1 MCAAAARRQPPVLV
15 AQAAAQCESSMNAA
29 AARLPDAESS
39 DRRARDVRVIVRDV
53 ENTAGTPYGG
63 PAARR
68 AGRRRRNAAR
78 RCESRLGRRPVRAVP
93 GAEASGL

>member
-1 MCAAAARRQPPVLV
+1 MH
-15 AQAAAQCESSMNAA
+15 AA
-29 AARLPDAESS
+29 AARLSDAEFS
-39 DRRARDVRVIVRDV
+39 DRRARDVRVIVRDA

-78 RCESRLGRRPVRAVP
+78 RCESRLGRMSVRAVP